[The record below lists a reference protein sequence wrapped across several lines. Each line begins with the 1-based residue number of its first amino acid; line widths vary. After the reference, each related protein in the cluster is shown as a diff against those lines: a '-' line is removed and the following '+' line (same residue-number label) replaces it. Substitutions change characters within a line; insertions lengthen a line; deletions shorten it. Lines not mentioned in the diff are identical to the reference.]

1 LSTFL
6 FCFGGLALLASWRL
20 NALLTIHDLRFTIH
34 STMGLLESI
43 RKWIDGEQTEDL
55 LEVAD
60 EHAKPRRVWEEFLVK
75 IAREVEAVMQREMF
89 TPPGGL
95 TYIPRE
101 YVVYLSAEDDKDWQ
115 GDKRRGLE
123 QGLFHVLSERAR
135 ELSGA
140 TQLAAKS
147 FAVELRVDGTL
158 EKGQFRVQA
167 VWDETETGHTQVN
180 ARVGASKSGSSS
192 AAGSA
197 VDFSDTIRERADGSQ
212 GDTESGEESEKGEQT
227 VVRPR
232 IKTLYSV
239 EIWKDGVRESVEP
252 ITKSEITIG
261 RGSRSIT
268 VDLPLKGDP
277 EISRVHATLT
287 RDDNGRY
294 WLISKG
300 RNPTLV
306 AGRELPR
313 EERTEVLPDQKIAIC
328 NFIIR
333 IQPR

>member
-1 LSTFL
+1 
-6 FCFGGLALLASWRL
+6 
-20 NALLTIHDLRFTIH
+20 
-34 STMGLLESI
+34 MGLLESI
-43 RKWIDGEQTEDL
+43 RRWIDGAQGEDL
-55 LEVAD
+55 LEAAD
-60 EHAKPRRVWEEFLVK
+60 EHSKPRRIWEEFLVK
-75 IAREVEAVMQREMF
+75 IARQVEAVMQEEMF

-115 GDKRRGLE
+115 GEKRRGLE

-135 ELSGA
+135 ELAGA
-140 TQLAAKS
+140 TPLAAKS

-167 VWDETETGHTQVN
+167 VWDETDAGHTQVN
-180 ARVGASKSGSSS
+180 ARVGASGRGSEGTSGKLPGPAP
-192 AAGSA
+192 AAQ
-197 VDFSDTIRERADGSQ
+197 VNFSDTIRERADGSR
-212 GDTESGEESEKGEQT
+212 GDTERGGDGPGETGEQSEAGEQT

-232 IKTLYSV
+232 IKELYSI
-239 EIWKDGVRESVEP
+239 EIWRDGVRESVVP
-252 ITKSEITIG
+252 VTKPEITIG

-287 RDDNGRY
+287 REGDGRY
-294 WLISKG
+294 WLIPKG

-313 EERTEVLPDQKIAIC
+313 EQRTEVQPDQKIAIC
-328 NFIIR
+328 NFILR

>member
-1 LSTFL
+1 
-6 FCFGGLALLASWRL
+6 
-20 NALLTIHDLRFTIH
+20 
-34 STMGLLESI
+34 MGLLESI
-43 RKWIDGEQTEDL
+43 RRWIDGEQGEDL
-55 LEVAD
+55 LEAAD
-60 EHAKPRRVWEEFLVK
+60 EHSKPRRIWEEFLVK
-75 IAREVEAVMQREMF
+75 IARQVEAVMQEEMF

-101 YVVYLSAEDDKDWQ
+101 YVVYLSADDDKDWQ
-115 GDKRRGLE
+115 GEKRRGLE
-123 QGLFHVLSERAR
+123 QGLFHVLSERAK
-135 ELSGA
+135 ELAGA
-140 TQLAAKS
+140 TPLAAKS

-167 VWDETETGHTQVN
+167 VWDETDAGHTQVN
-180 ARVGASKSGSSS
+180 ARVGISGQGSQGTPSGKLS
-192 AAGSA
+192 GTAPAAQ
-197 VDFSDTIRERADGSQ
+197 VNFSDTIRERADGSR
-212 GDTESGEESEKGEQT
+212 GDTEPGGDALGETGEQSEAGEQT

-232 IKTLYSV
+232 IKELYSI
-239 EIWKDGVRESVEP
+239 EIWRDGVRESVVP
-252 ITKSEITIG
+252 ISKPEITIG

-287 RDDNGRY
+287 REGDGRY
-294 WLISKG
+294 WLVPKG

-313 EERTEVLPDQKIAIC
+313 EQRTEVQPDQKIAIC
-328 NFIIR
+328 NFILR

>member
-1 LSTFL
+1 
-6 FCFGGLALLASWRL
+6 
-20 NALLTIHDLRFTIH
+20 
-34 STMGLLESI
+34 MGLLESI
-43 RKWIDGEQTEDL
+43 RKWIDGEQGEDL
-55 LEVAD
+55 LESAD
-60 EHAKPRRVWEEFLVK
+60 EHSKPRRIWEEFLVK

-101 YVVYLSAEDDKDWQ
+101 YVVYLSSEDDKDWQ

-123 QGLFHVLSERAR
+123 QGLFHVLSERAK
-135 ELSGA
+135 ELAGS
-140 TQLAAKS
+140 TPLAAKS

-180 ARVGASKSGSSS
+180 ARVGGTS
-192 AAGSA
+192 
-197 VDFSDTIRERADGSQ
+197 FPTPPPINLNDTIRERADGTQ
-212 GDTESGEESEKGEQT
+212 GDDSEEGPSESGEQT

-232 IKTLYSV
+232 IKVLYQV
-239 EIWKDGVRESVEP
+239 EIWRDGVREAVLP
-252 ITKSEITIG
+252 ISKSEITIG

-287 RDDNGRY
+287 RGDDGRY
-294 WLISKG
+294 FLIPKG

-313 EERTEVLPDQKIAIC
+313 EQRTEVQPDQKIAIC
-328 NFIIR
+328 NFVLR